1 MRKRILKSLFLI
13 NMVGVSLAFC
23 SCGNSEVQKTEETI
37 EAEVQKAVTYEVD
50 TEHNVIVVT
59 QADGSTTMIGSE
71 GELSEDYYMGGYVD
85 GPVENARFDHPWDV
99 VADVDGTIYVAD
111 TGNHAIRKISK
122 GRVSTIAG
130 GYLAGEDEIHTI
142 IKPVEITLEKN
153 TLLVKDDFLQEIF
166 EIDLTPVCYTDITE
180 DAWYA
185 NAVYFVTEAGIMHG
199 TEEGT
204 FLPDQKV
211 GYADFIYQMSRLHL
225 YRDSYAVIGSDE
237 TAEEISENLG
247 ITVAEAIELLEN
259 YMGGAF
265 PEDIHLEETEE
276 QLSRAQ
282 AAYLFFVAADM

>member
-85 GPVENARFDHPWDV
+85 GLVENARFDHPWDV

-142 IKPVEITLEKN
+142 VKPVEITLEKN
-153 TLLVKDDFLQEIF
+153 TLLVKDDFLQEI
-166 EIDLTPVCYTDITE
+166 LS
-180 DAWYA
+180 WY
-185 NAVYFVTEAGIMHG
+185 
-199 TEEGT
+199 
-204 FLPDQKV
+204 
-211 GYADFIYQMSRLHL
+211 
-225 YRDSYAVIGSDE
+225 
-237 TAEEISENLG
+237 
-247 ITVAEAIELLEN
+247 
-259 YMGGAF
+259 
-265 PEDIHLEETEE
+265 
-276 QLSRAQ
+276 
-282 AAYLFFVAADM
+282 